1 MSVGRQGPLSF
12 VLSLIAVLAMAVAVV
27 TSETAA
33 ESGGGQGQVEDG
45 RGWVRLQVVPHGGA
59 APLTSAIDWQ
69 ILTFGRDATGR
80 RQLVAEAKG
89 PQPEL
94 ALPEGFYLAQ
104 AQTRDALVKHTIEVA
119 AGRSYSYTLDMNAGA
134 VAVSA
139 VRGRGGGPV
148 RETVDWQVFKAG
160 DTAYSQAVTT
170 RRAADGR
177 FLLRQGRYV
186 ILARQGQWRGRANVE
201 VRAGNERRLT
211 VELN

>member
-1 MSVGRQGPLSF
+1 M
-12 VLSLIAVLAMAVAVV
+12 SLIAVLAMAVAVA
-27 TSETAA
+27 TTGRAA
-33 ESGGGQGQVEDG
+33 ESGQGRAEDG
-45 RGWVRLQVVPHGGA
+45 LGWVRLQVVPHGGA
-59 APLTSAIDWQ
+59 APLTSDIDWK
-69 ILTFGRDATGR
+69 ILTFGRDASGR
-80 RQLVAEAKG
+80 RQLVAEAKD

-139 VRGRGGGPV
+139 VRGRGGPPV
-148 RETVDWQVFKAG
+148 REAVDWQVFKAG
-160 DTAYSQAVTT
+160 DTAFSQAVTT

-186 ILARQGQWRGRANVE
+186 ILARQGQWQGRANVE

-211 VELN
+211 IELN

>member
-1 MSVGRQGPLSF
+1 M
-12 VLSLIAVLAMAVAVV
+12 SLIAVLAMAVAVAA
-27 TSETAA
+27 TGRAA
-33 ESGGGQGQVEDG
+33 ESGQGRAEGG

-59 APLTSAIDWQ
+59 APLTSNIDWQ
-69 ILTFGRDATGR
+69 ILTFGRDASGR

-139 VRGRGGGPV
+139 VRGRGGPSV
-148 RETVDWQVFKAG
+148 REAVDWQVFKAG
-160 DTAYSQAVTT
+160 DTAFSQAVTT
-170 RRAADGR
+170 RRAVDGR

-186 ILARQGQWRGRANVE
+186 ILARQGQWQGRANVE

-211 VELN
+211 IELN

>member
-1 MSVGRQGPLSF
+1 MPVGRQGSLSF
-12 VLSLIAVLAMAVAVV
+12 VVSLIAVVAMALAVA
-27 TSETAA
+27 TTGAA
-33 ESGGGQGQVEDG
+33 AGSGAGQGRADAG
-45 RGWVRLQVVPHGGA
+45 LGWVRLQVIPHGGA

-69 ILTFGRDATGR
+69 ILTFGRDAGGR

-139 VRGRGGGPV
+139 VLGRGGPSV

-160 DTAYSQAVTT
+160 DTAFSKPVTT

-186 ILARQGQWRGRANVE
+186 ILARQGQWRGRTNVE

>member
-1 MSVGRQGPLSF
+1 M
-12 VLSLIAVLAMAVAVV
+12 SLIAVLAVGVVVSTTGVAAQG
-27 TSETAA
+27 AA
-33 ESGGGQGQVEDG
+33 ESGQGGTEDG
-45 RGWVRLQVVPHGGA
+45 LGWVRLQVVPHGGA
-59 APLTSAIDWQ
+59 APLTSAVDWQ
-69 ILTFGRDATGR
+69 ILTFARDATGR
-80 RQLVAEAKG
+80 RQLVAETKNA
-89 PQPEL
+89 QPEL

-139 VRGRGGGPV
+139 VRGRGGPSV
-148 RETVDWQVFKAG
+148 RETVDWQVFKAS
-160 DTAYSQAVTT
+160 DTAFSKPVTT
-170 RRAADGR
+170 RQAADGR

-186 ILARQGQWRGRANVE
+186 ILARQGPWRGRANVE